1 MNIQMIILAEPVLVF
16 SANFQVLFY
25 QGSALHKA
33 DQSNVAIFQPK
44 QWTKIVKAK
53 MTGHF
58 LPEFRFGHWG
68 PCCLLPLSNRVRGG
82 SGRSIPRQDS
92 TKTQFSFSFAFCVLV
107 ELLGFDCWDW
117 FSPFD
122 WLSADRLSVWGLFSL
137 TKAWI
142 TSFTDVLR
150 VKFWTSF
157 SSLPIYI
164 DTEPN

>member
-1 MNIQMIILAEPVLVF
+1 MNIQMIILAEPVLDF
-16 SANFQVLFY
+16 FQRISKSCFTRGRHFIK
-25 QGSALHKA
+25 QIN
-33 DQSNVAIFQPK
+33 QTWRPN
-44 QWTKIVKAK
+44 QWTKKAELK

-58 LPEFRFGHWG
+58 DQDF
-68 PCCLLPLSNRVRGG
+68 LPLSNRVRGG

-164 DTEPN
+164 DTEPNWKP

>member
-58 LPEFRFGHWG
+58 LPEFRFGH
-68 PCCLLPLSNRVRGG
+68 
-82 SGRSIPRQDS
+82 
-92 TKTQFSFSFAFCVLV
+92 
-107 ELLGFDCWDW
+107 
-117 FSPFD
+117 
-122 WLSADRLSVWGLFSL
+122 
-137 TKAWI
+137 
-142 TSFTDVLR
+142 
-150 VKFWTSF
+150 
-157 SSLPIYI
+157 
-164 DTEPN
+164 

>member
-1 MNIQMIILAEPVLVF
+1 MIWTVAKNRSLTSNLSKTSMYPQIDLICTSRFSNNLWLIRGSYHGIQISKF
-16 SANFQVLFY
+16 
-25 QGSALHKA
+25 
-33 DQSNVAIFQPK
+33 IFE
-44 QWTKIVKAK
+44 
-53 MTGHF
+53 HF
-58 LPEFRFGHWG
+58 W
-68 PCCLLPLSNRVRGG
+68 CLLPLSNRVRGG

-92 TKTQFSFSFAFCVLV
+92 TKTQFSFSFVFCVLL

-117 FSPFD
+117 LSFSPFD

-142 TSFTDVLR
+142 TSFTDVLK

-164 DTEPN
+164 ETEPN

>member
-1 MNIQMIILAEPVLVF
+1 MNIQMIILAEPVLDFFSEFPGLVLPGVGTSKSGSIKRGNF
-16 SANFQVLFY
+16 SA
-25 QGSALHKA
+25 KPA
-33 DQSNVAIFQPK
+33 DKKGRVRNDRS
-44 QWTKIVKAK
+44 
-53 MTGHF
+53 F

-68 PCCLLPLSNRVRGG
+68 PCYFLPLSNRVRGG